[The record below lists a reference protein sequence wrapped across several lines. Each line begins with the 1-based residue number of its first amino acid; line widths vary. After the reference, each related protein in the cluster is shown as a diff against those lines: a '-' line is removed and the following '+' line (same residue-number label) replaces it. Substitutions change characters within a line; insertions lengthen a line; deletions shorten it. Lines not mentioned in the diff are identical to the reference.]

1 MGFSLAEEL
10 RKQLGDVSDSDAGQE
25 QITYIDMD
33 QLDEDPENFYSMSG
47 IPELAN
53 NILLC
58 GLQQPVR
65 VRPGAEGRY
74 TIVSGHRRRA
84 AMKYLVTVD
93 GKESYRRIP
102 CIVERDEVSAAMRE
116 LRLIYANSATRRL
129 TDAELSHQAVRV
141 EELFYKLKE
150 EGVEFPGR
158 MRDQV
163 AAACQAS
170 ATKLAELKV
179 IREQLQEPF
188 QGQFQRG
195 ELNRSGAYALAR
207 LPKDIQKDLDLA
219 LGAKYKIQI
228 SGAAVNLLERAERY
242 YEAAAKQTCPDGSGC
257 KNLLGML
264 RATAAAPYSWHQCEG
279 KCCINCY
286 SATSCKGKCA
296 EAKRQEKLDQEKEA
310 KRQEKQKK
318 ENAKRSEAYKV
329 KSAANAKRLLPLID
343 AAGLGDKEKLRF
355 DYGGADVAQVRRYAD
370 QGGGDDYL
378 YGELF
383 KPQNIQG
390 LCEMAE
396 KLNCTTDFLLGL
408 TEEPRAA
415 EAPEGQLTIA
425 GWMPGGTTPGRESG
439 LCACMMP
446 LNPMGE
452 PVAKVLYWDGTL
464 EVWKFSKGG
473 EAVKMEPVAWMRL
486 PEWRK

>member
-1 MGFSLAEEL
+1 MSFSLAEEL
-10 RKQLGDVSDSDAGQE
+10 RKQLGDVSGSDTGQE
-25 QITYIDMD
+25 RITYIDMD
-33 QLDEDPENFYSMSG
+33 QLDDDPDNFYAMTS
-47 IPELAN
+47 IPELAS
-53 NILLC
+53 NISLC

-93 GKESYRRIP
+93 GIEKYRKIP
-102 CIVERDEVSAAMRE
+102 CIVEHESVSSAMRE
-116 LRLIYANSATRRL
+116 LRLIYANSGTRRL
-129 TDAELSHQAVRV
+129 TDAELSLQAVKV
-141 EELFYKLKE
+141 EELLYQLKE

-228 SGAAVNLLERAERY
+228 SGAAVNLLERAEKY
-242 YEAAAKQTCPDGSGC
+242 YDVVANQTCPDGSGC

-264 RATAAAPYSWHQCEG
+264 RATAAAPYSWHHCEG

-296 EAKRQEKLDQEKEA
+296 EAKRQEKLDREKEA
-310 KRQEKQKK
+310 RRQEKQKS

-329 KSAANAKRLLPLID
+329 KSAANAKRLLPLIE
-343 AAGLGDKEKLRF
+343 AAGLGGKEKLRF
-355 DYGGADVAQVRRYAD
+355 DYGGSDVAQVRRYAE

-390 LCEMAE
+390 LCEMAV

-408 TEEPRAA
+408 TEEPRPA
-415 EAPEGQLTIA
+415 EPPEGQLTIA
-425 GWMPGGTTPGRESG
+425 GYMPAGTNPGRESG
-439 LCACMMP
+439 LCVCMMQLDP
-446 LNPMGE
+446 DKEPAPML
-452 PVAKVLYWDGTL
+452 LYWDGAKC
-464 EVWKFSKGG
+464 EWQFKHGA
-473 EAVKMEPVAWMRL
+473 AVEQEPVGWMRL
-486 PEWRK
+486 PEWRN